1 MGRILLYSTWG
12 FVLNK
17 RDDLSYLSLFS
28 ILIRMNRFEKPL
40 IAVVNTVLPDRHKII
55 TTALASD
62 FLHEHMRQRT
72 PLDPL
77 IQDVLDGT
85 LRLPI
90 PEYVLSKKTP
100 ERDNTVAFERWGRLK
115 PSLNALASV
124 FISDIWGSFE
134 SERSALLQHGTDNMP
149 TDMPQLREKI
159 LMVFQ
164 DALQSWMT
172 LQELKNQELL
182 KEPST
187 RTIAY
192 RQFITLFNY
201 GYRNSLIDR
210 HDDPIDFIKRGMFTA
225 AVTTWGAIDLVP
237 RLARSQ
243 GIELTQKQA
252 VETISGAYG
261 PVISMLSS
269 MHKDLTS
276 RIRRTIAP
284 KYDYQFN
291 PDYFYLH
298 KTAHGYSLRMNHGK
312 LMRIRDEHGIPLI
325 FSILHGPTTW
335 CPAKYTIPG
344 KENVINGFVHWNIA
358 IAARNF
364 AGITSL
370 PSERD

>member
-1 MGRILLYSTWG
+1 
-12 FVLNK
+12 
-17 RDDLSYLSLFS
+17 
-28 ILIRMNRFEKPL
+28 MNRFEKPFVTA
-40 IAVVNTVLPDRHKII
+40 INSVLPDRYKII
-55 TTALASD
+55 TGALASD
-62 FLHEHMRQRT
+62 FLHDHMKERT
-72 PLDPL
+72 SLDPL

-90 PEYVLSKKTP
+90 PEYVLSKKTR
-100 ERDNTVAFERWGRLK
+100 ERDSTVAFERWGRLK

-134 SERSALLQHGTDNMP
+134 SERSALLQPGTDSMP
-149 TDMPQLREKI
+149 TDMPQLREKT
-159 LMVFQ
+159 LTVFQ

-172 LQELKNQELL
+172 LQELKNLELL

-192 RQFITLFNY
+192 RQYITLFNY
-201 GYRNSLIDR
+201 GHRNSLINR
-210 HDDPIDFIKRGMFTA
+210 HDDPIDYIKRGMFTA
-225 AVTTWGAIDLVP
+225 AVTTWGVIDLVP

-243 GIELTQKQA
+243 GIALTQTQA

-261 PVISMLSS
+261 PVISVLSS
-269 MHKDLTS
+269 MHKDLLS

-291 PDYFYLH
+291 PDYFYLQ
-298 KTAHGYSLRMNHGK
+298 KTTHGYSLRMNHGK
-312 LMRIRDEHGIPLI
+312 LMRTRDENGIPLI

-335 CPAKYTIPG
+335 CPAKYTLPG
-344 KENVINGFVHWNIA
+344 KENVIKGFVHWNIA

-364 AGITSL
+364 VDITSL
-370 PSERD
+370 PSESD